1 MTVLSRLPIRLVPI
15 LFGASLALTAGSGG
29 KARVLIPMD
38 KIEGAVNV
46 KGVSSPAE
54 AFAVELSETRDN
66 PVEGESAVALKF
78 TRIEAKGP
86 GDYVRL
92 DFSIPRGTLDLSKA
106 AAYLHL
112 RAPKLPA
119 NGSYYLLIES
129 PGANVVLPLTNFREI
144 AKGFRAIPL
153 SRGLLETLKG
163 TAQRIDP
170 STLTRIFL
178 GMANIPVSDGGV
190 VEIDAITDRPLAPLL
205 FAEVASA
212 VRSGEAAPV
221 SKPGSSLRIVT
232 NTPYV
237 HLKDYRAY
245 EDWGTRGVRAYPAP
259 AGAPMAAGVK
269 ATFRAGGKSYG
280 IPLYSAP
287 VYAGEACHGSI
298 DSTLEG
304 EVEIQVDGELPAIV
318 KVRPLFKGIVATVK
332 GKLIRFK
339 IPGPGKYSIE
349 LDERLERAVHLF
361 VNPLEKNPPLP
372 NTPGVVYYGP
382 GYHEQVGMINLSN
395 GQTLYVAGGAYLYR
409 ARIQVKDADGVTL
422 RGRGIVDTAA
432 RWNQY
437 QKDPLTTHSLGAM
450 NTRNLTVEGLTF
462 LDAETFCTVYRRS
475 SDLRIRNVKIIAK
488 DGNTDQNDL
497 VGCQRVHLSDVFYRG
512 YDDGIVIKV
521 AIEARD
527 LHSCEIL
534 AENSVI
540 WTDKAHALTVG
551 TEVLNNVYHVVFT
564 NIDVLHVREPR
575 DNSRALAIHV
585 GDNGTVHDIIFDDIR
600 IENLSPPFANN
611 GIDLIQVEV
620 KPNVYSKTGLPGH
633 VRNILFRNI
642 QLGSAP
648 FFPRTDLK
656 GFDAD
661 HTVEGITFEN
671 IRILGTNVVDVS
683 GLQVMTNQWVR
694 GITVRNKAP

>member
-1 MTVLSRLPIRLVPI
+1 MLALSRHSMLLLPI
-15 LFGASLALTAGSGG
+15 LFGATLALSAGPGG
-29 KARVLIPMD
+29 KANVLIPMD
-38 KIEGAVNV
+38 KIEGVVKV
-46 KGVSSPAE
+46 KGVATPAE
-54 AFAVELSETRDN
+54 AFTVQLAETRNN
-66 PVEGESAVALKF
+66 PVEGDGAVSIQF
-78 TRIEAKGP
+78 THTVVKGP
-86 GDYVRL
+86 GDYVRMEV
-92 DFSIPRGTLDLSKA
+92 SIPRGALDLTKG
-106 AAYLHL
+106 AAYLHFK
-112 RAPKLPA
+112 APKLPVG
-119 NGSYYLLIES
+119 GSYYLLMES
-129 PGANVVLPLTNFREI
+129 PGANAVLPLSNFRETLN
-144 AKGFRAIPL
+144 GFRAIPL

-163 TAQRIDP
+163 TAARIDP

-190 VEIDAITDRPLAPLL
+190 VEIDAVTDRPLAPLL

-212 VRSGEAAPV
+212 APTIEPAAP
-221 SKPGSSLRIVT
+221 SKPESPLRIVT

-245 EDWGTRGVRAYPAP
+245 EDWETKGVRSYPAP
-259 AGAPMAAGVK
+259 AGAPMAQGVQ
-269 ATFRAGGKSYG
+269 AVFRAGGKSYD

-298 DSTLEG
+298 DSTVEG
-304 EVEIQVDGELPAIV
+304 EVEIQVDGELPAAV
-318 KVRPLFKGIVATVK
+318 KVRPLSKGIAAMVK
-332 GKLIRFK
+332 GKSIRFK

-372 NTPGVVYYGP
+372 DTPGVVYFGP
-382 GYHEQVGMINLSN
+382 GYHDQVGMINLTN

-409 ARIQVKDADGVTL
+409 ARVQVKDADRVTV
-422 RGRGIVDTAA
+422 RGRGIVDTAG
-432 RWNQY
+432 RWNNY
-437 QKDPLTTHSLGAM
+437 QKDPLTTHCLGAL
-450 NTRNLTVEGLTF
+450 NTRHLTVEGLTF

-497 VGCQRVHLSDVFYRG
+497 VGCQRVHVSDVFYRG
-512 YDDGIVIKV
+512 YDDGIVVKV

-585 GDNGTVHDIIFDDIR
+585 GDNGTVHDVIFDDIR

-671 IRILGTNVVDVS
+671 IRILGTNVMDLN